1 MKRRGQTMVEYIMV
15 LAAMLVVSVVMWH
28 VVVAI
33 RNSTA
38 RTERL
43 VRSDYP

>member
-1 MKRRGQTMVEYIMV
+1 MVEYIMV

-28 VVVAI
+28 VIAAI
-33 RNSTA
+33 RHSTA